1 MPVIVHVVMIIR
13 SKLKYFNFLC
23 NKTNTIPSLHR
34 SHYLK
39 MNIEEYNKAVDL
51 HSDGVYRFIL
61 KNIKDSEKA
70 KDIIQDTFEK
80 LWINAG
86 NVSFQKVK
94 SYIFTAAYHTMIDVI
109 RKEKRMADFENVR
122 EEKYSHSKQYSDL
135 SEVLNEALNQ
145 LNDVQRSV
153 IMLRDYEG
161 YSYQEIGE
169 ITGLSESQVKVYI
182 FRARVTLK
190 NYIGSM
196 ESVL

>member
-1 MPVIVHVVMIIR
+1 
-13 SKLKYFNFLC
+13 
-23 NKTNTIPSLHR
+23 
-34 SHYLK
+34 
-39 MNIEEYNKAVDL
+39 MNIEEYNKAVDMY
-51 HSDGVYRFIL
+51 SDGVYRFIL
-61 KNIKDSEKA
+61 KNIRNVEKA
-70 KDIIQDTFEK
+70 KDIVQDTFEK

-86 NVSFQKVK
+86 NVNYQKVK

-109 RKEKRMADFENVR
+109 RKEKRMSDFENVR

-135 SEVLNEALNQ
+135 SEILNDALSKLNEI
-145 LNDVQRSV
+145 QRSV

-196 ESVL
+196 DAVI

>member
-1 MPVIVHVVMIIR
+1 
-13 SKLKYFNFLC
+13 
-23 NKTNTIPSLHR
+23 
-34 SHYLK
+34 
-39 MNIEEYNKAVDL
+39 MNIEEYNKAVDM

-61 KNIKDSEKA
+61 KNIRNDEKA
-70 KDIIQDTFEK
+70 KDIVQDTFVK
-80 LWINAG
+80 LWVNAG
-86 NVSFQKVK
+86 NVNYQKVK

-109 RKEKRMADFENVR
+109 RKEKRIADFESVK

-135 SEVLNEALNQ
+135 SDILNEALSK

-196 ESVL
+196 DAVI